1 LEQTCDLAV
10 IGGGPGGY
18 VAAIRAAQL
27 GLRTVCIERDPYL
40 GGTCLNVGC
49 IPSKA
54 LLDSSERYD
63 QIVRRSGEHG
73 IKVGKVSL
81 DLPAM
86 MARKD
91 QVVVGLRKGVEGLFR
106 KNGVTWLRG
115 AGRLTTPDRV
125 EVTGADGATTTVIA
139 PRVLLAT
146 GSSPIPFPNAPFD
159 EERILSS
166 TGALSL
172 SKVPEHLVVIGGG
185 VIGLEL
191 GSVWLRLGARVTILE
206 KATSIL
212 PTMDVELVRAAAAL
226 FKEQGFHLRTDVS
239 VASVERKAG
248 SRAASGSVTVT
259 LADGSTVEGDA
270 CLVAIGRRA
279 YTKGLGIEEVGIQR
293 DARGA
298 IRVDGRLH
306 TGVGEVYA
314 LGDAIGG
321 DLLAHKA
328 MEEGIMAAENAAG
341 RHGHLNYAAIASVVY
356 TWPEIAAVGLTEE
369 RARREIGEVVVG
381 RFPFAASGRARAMG
395 EPQGLV
401 KVVAEAETGRLLGL
415 HALGPRASD
424 LVAEAA
430 LALEF
435 EGEAADLALTPH
447 AHPSFSEAIKEAALA
462 SLGRA
467 IHV

>member
-1 LEQTCDLAV
+1 MEQSFDLAV
-10 IGGGPGGY
+10 IGSGPGGY

-27 GLRTVCIERDPYL
+27 GLRTACVERDSVL

-63 QIVRRSGEHG
+63 EVLRRSAEHG
-73 IKVGKVSL
+73 IRVEEVSL
-81 DLPAM
+81 DLSAM
-86 MARKD
+86 MARKE
-91 QVVVGLRKGVEGLFR
+91 QVVAGLRKGIEGLFR
-106 KNGVTWLRG
+106 KNGITRIQG
-115 AGRLTTPDRV
+115 TGRLTAPDRI
-125 EVTGADGATTTVIA
+125 EVTQAGGEGTTVVA
-139 PRVLLAT
+139 PRILIAT
-146 GSSPIPFPNAPFD
+146 GSAPIPFSNVPFD
-159 EERILSS
+159 EQRILSS
-166 TGALSL
+166 TGALAL
-172 SKVPEHLVVIGGG
+172 SKVPEHLIVIGGG

-206 KATSIL
+206 KAASIL
-212 PTMDVELVRAAAAL
+212 PTMDAEVTSAASRV
-226 FKEQGFHLRTDVS
+226 FTEQGFHIRTGVDVTGITK
-239 VASVERKAG
+239 RK
-248 SRAASGSVTVT
+248 SGVRVT
-259 LADGSTVEGDA
+259 LGDGSTLDGDY

-279 YTKGLGIEEVGIQR
+279 STEGLGIEEVGVR
-293 DARGA
+293 LDARGA

-328 MEEGIMAAENAAG
+328 MEEGVMAVENAAG
-341 RHGHLNYAAIASVVY
+341 RPGHVNYGAIASVVY

-369 RARREIGEVVVG
+369 RARREVGEVVVG

-395 EPQGLV
+395 ETHGFV
-401 KVVAEAETGRLLGL
+401 KVVTDAETGRLLGI
-415 HALGPRASD
+415 HTLGPRASD
-424 LVAEAA
+424 LIAEAG

-447 AHPSFSEAIKEAALA
+447 AHPTFSEAIKEAALS

-467 IHV
+467 IHM

>member
-1 LEQTCDLAV
+1 MEQTFDLAV

-27 GLRTVCIERDPYL
+27 GLRAACIERDPYL

-54 LLDSSERYD
+54 LLDSSERYE
-63 QIVRRSGEHG
+63 QILRRSAEHG
-73 IKVGKVSL
+73 IRVGEVSL

-86 MARKD
+86 MARKE
-91 QVVVGLRKGVEGLFR
+91 QVVSALRKGVESLFR
-106 KNGVTWLRG
+106 KNGVTWIRG
-115 AGRLTTPDRV
+115 AGRLTAPDRV
-125 EVTGADGATTTVIA
+125 EVTGANGETSQVVA
-139 PRVLLAT
+139 PRILLAT
-146 GSSPIPFPNAPFD
+146 GSAPIPFPEAPFD

-172 SKVPEHLVVIGGG
+172 PRVPEHLVVIGGG
-185 VIGLEL
+185 VIGMEL

-206 KATSIL
+206 KAASIL
-212 PTMDVELVRAAAAL
+212 PTMDGEIVRAAATH
-226 FKEQGFHLRTDVS
+226 FMEQGFHLRTGVDVTS
-239 VASVERKAG
+239 VAKRKG
-248 SRAASGSVTVT
+248 GVRVT
-259 LADGSTVEGDA
+259 LADGGTVDGDY

-279 YTKGLGIEEVGIQR
+279 YTEGLGIEALGIAV

-298 IRVDGRLH
+298 LRVDGRLH
-306 TGVGEVYA
+306 TGVGEIYA

-321 DLLAHKA
+321 ELLAHKA
-328 MEEGIMAAENAAG
+328 MEEGVMAAENAAG
-341 RHGHLNYAAIASVVY
+341 RVGHVNYAAIASVVY
-356 TWPEIAAVGLTEE
+356 TWPEIASVGLTEE
-369 RARREIGEVVVG
+369 RARRELGEVVVG
-381 RFPFAASGRARAMG
+381 RFPFSASGRARAMG
-395 EPQGLV
+395 EVYGFV
-401 KVVAEAETGRLLGL
+401 KVVADAETGRLLGL

-424 LVAEAA
+424 LIAEAG

-467 IHV
+467 IHL

>member
-1 LEQTCDLAV
+1 LEENFDLAV

-27 GLRTVCIERDPYL
+27 GLRTACIERDPFL

-63 QIVRRSGEHG
+63 LVLRRSAEHG
-73 IKVGKVSL
+73 VRVGEVTL
-81 DLPAM
+81 DLPATM
-86 MARKD
+86 ERKE
-91 QVVVGLRKGVEGLFR
+91 QVVAGLRKGVEGLFR
-106 KNGVTWLRG
+106 KNGVTWVRG
-115 AGRLTTPDRV
+115 TGRLTAPDRV
-125 EVTGADGATTTVIA
+125 EVTSGEGVATTVIA
-139 PRVLLAT
+139 PRLLLAT
-146 GSSPIPFPNAPFD
+146 GSQPIPFPKAPFD
-159 EERILSS
+159 EDRILSS

-172 SKVPEHLVVIGGG
+172 PSVPEHLVVIGGG

-206 KATSIL
+206 QAPSIL
-212 PTMDVELVRAAAAL
+212 PTMDAEVVRAATAC

-239 VASVERKAG
+239 VSSIARRKAG
-248 SRAASGSVTVT
+248 VRVT
-259 LADGSTVEGDA
+259 LADGSTVDGDR

-279 YTKGLGIEEVGIQR
+279 YTEGLGIEKLGVQM

-341 RHGHLNYAAIASVVY
+341 RSGDVNYAAIASVVY
-356 TWPEIAAVGLTEE
+356 TAPEIASVGLSEE
-369 RARREIGEVVVG
+369 RARREIGDVVTG
-381 RFPFAASGRARAMG
+381 RFPFAANGRARAMG
-395 EPQGLV
+395 ETQGFV

-415 HALGPRASD
+415 HILGARASD
-424 LVAEAA
+424 LIAEAGLG
-430 LALEF
+430 LAF
-435 EGEAADLALTPH
+435 EGESADLGLTPH
-447 AHPSFSEAIKEAALA
+447 AHPTLSEAIKEAALVA
-462 SLGRA
+462 LGRP
-467 IHV
+467 IHF